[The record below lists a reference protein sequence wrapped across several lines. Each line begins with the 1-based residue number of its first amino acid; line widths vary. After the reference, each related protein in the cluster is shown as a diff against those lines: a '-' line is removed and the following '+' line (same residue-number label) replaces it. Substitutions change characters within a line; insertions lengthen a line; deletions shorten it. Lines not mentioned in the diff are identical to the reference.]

1 MPIFVPQHCV
11 MNRILFSLACCLS
24 LLHVRADEG
33 MWIPTLLEQMNMT
46 DMKARGFKLTAE
58 DIYSVNHSS
67 MKDAVGQF
75 GGGCTSEMISGEGL
89 VLTNHHCGYGQ
100 IQSHSSTAH
109 DYLKDGFYAKSRSE
123 ELACPGLTV
132 MFIVSMEDVTSR
144 VLFGVAN
151 DIPEAARQKAI
162 QKNMEAIEKESTK
175 EGYGAFV
182 RAFYSGNAYYLFITE
197 TFEDVRMV
205 FAPPTS
211 IGNFGGDYDNWVW
224 PRHTGDFS
232 MFRIYANKDNK
243 PAKYASTNVPFK
255 PRHFFP
261 ISMRGV
267 KPDDFTMVYGFP
279 GRTNEYLSSFGVS
292 LVQHVSDPLK
302 VHLRDKRL
310 KVMEAE
316 MDKDRN
322 VYIKYAA
329 KHNGVSNYWKKWSG
343 EMFGLQRSKAI
354 EKKQNYERQF
364 TERVQKNTDW
374 NNRFGK
380 ILPDLEM
387 AYKEL
392 EPWQRQYD
400 LMTDGLLSIELLRYM
415 NGFAKLAELEHSEK
429 RDQKEID
436 KYVAALQKGLVP
448 FYKDFDLTLDKKMAV
463 AMFEEGEK
471 EPELFVEVMVEIEGK
486 KMKDPLRN
494 GTRPEMYKTVKSKY
508 KGNYVAYVDAI
519 YGKSFF
525 SDSAKVRAF
534 LNGYSASSLKKLSKD
549 KGYQLARDVWGKY
562 LYLISPYWT
571 GKSNEVARLNRD
583 YMTAQMTVMADRK
596 FYPDANSTLRVSFG
610 KVEPYSARD
619 GMSYNWF
626 TTLDGIMEKEDP
638 KIDEYMVHPRLKTLW
653 EQKDYGRYA
662 DKDGKLHTCF
672 IASNHTTGGNSG
684 SPVLDANGN
693 LIGTNFDRCW
703 EGTMSDINYDPQIC
717 RNIVVDVR
725 YTLFVI
731 DKFGGCGYLLNEMK
745 LVE

>member
-1 MPIFVPQHCV
+1 MK
-11 MNRILFSLACCLS
+11 RILFSLACSLS
-24 LLHVRADEG
+24 LFNLRADEG
-33 MWIPTLLEQMNMT
+33 MWIPTLLEQMNIT

-151 DIPEAARQKAI
+151 DVPEAARQKAI

-267 KPDDFTMVYGFP
+267 KPDDFTLVYGFP

-292 LVQHVSDPLK
+292 LVQNVSDPLK

-316 MDKDRN
+316 MDKDRS

-329 KHNGVSNYWKKWSG
+329 KHNSVSNYWKKWSG
-343 EMFGLQRSKAI
+343 EMYGLQRSKAI
-354 EKKQNYERQF
+354 EKKMNYETIF
-364 TERVQKNTDW
+364 SERVSKNADW
-374 NNRFGK
+374 NRRFGQ
-380 ILPDLEM
+380 ILPSLEY

-392 EPWQRQYD
+392 VPWQRQYD
-400 LMTDGLLSIELLRYM
+400 LMTDGLLSIELLRYI
-415 NGFAKLAELEHSEK
+415 NGFTKLFELERAEK

-436 KYVAALQKGLVP
+436 KLVATLKKGLVP
-448 FYKDFDLTLDKKMAV
+448 FYKDFDLTTDKKMAT
-463 AMFEEGEK
+463 AMFEEGAK
-471 EPELFVEVMVEIEGK
+471 EPEIFRTYEVEISVDGK
-486 KMKDPLRN
+486 MRRDKISN
-494 GTRPEMYKTVKSKY
+494 GTRPDLYKTVAGKY
-508 KGNYVAYVDAI
+508 KGNYAAYVNAI
-519 YGKSFF
+519 YGKTMFN
-525 SDSAKVRAF
+525 DSAKVRAF
-534 LNGYSASSLKKLSKD
+534 LNSYSAASLKKLSKD
-549 KGYQLARDVWGKY
+549 QGVKLTQDVWGKY
-562 LYLISPYWT
+562 YNVINPEWT
-571 GKSNEVARLNRD
+571 DKNNEVSRLNRD
-583 YMTAQMTVMADRK
+583 YMTAQMTVMTDRK
-596 FYPDANSTLRVSFG
+596 FYPDANSTLRVAFG
-610 KVEPYSARD
+610 KVDPYSARD
-619 GMSYNWF
+619 GMNYNWF
-626 TTLDGIMEKEDP
+626 TTLDGVMEKENP
-638 KIDEYMVHPRLKTLW
+638 NIDDYTVHPRLKELW
-653 EQKDYGRYA
+653 QKKDYGPYA

-703 EGTMSDINYDPQIC
+703 EGTMSDINYDSQIC